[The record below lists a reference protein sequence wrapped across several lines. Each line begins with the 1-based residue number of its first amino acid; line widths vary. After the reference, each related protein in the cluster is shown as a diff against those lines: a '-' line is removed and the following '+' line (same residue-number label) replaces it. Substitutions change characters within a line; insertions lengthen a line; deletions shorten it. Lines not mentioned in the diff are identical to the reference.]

1 MINLFFIKEKKIKR
15 WELIVFKAL
24 GHLFNAHGK
33 GAGSVSAP
41 IAFSTSDIGF
51 QVVRVREEHVGRQV
65 VQVGVTFPE
74 FVRGLVYMAEF
85 DLHQVTLFEI
95 GGCVPVGFRIDGGS
109 ALHVGCHVRGDD
121 FIREYS
127 HERQE
132 ESLVFFVPF
141 AEQSVVVP
149 FVGIVFKKSF
159 YIE

>member
-85 DLHQVTLFEI
+85 DLHQVTL
-95 GGCVPVGFRIDGGS
+95 
-109 ALHVGCHVRGDD
+109 L
-121 FIREYS
+121 
-127 HERQE
+127 
-132 ESLVFFVPF
+132 
-141 AEQSVVVP
+141 
-149 FVGIVFKKSF
+149 K
-159 YIE
+159 